1 MTIDCTITVG
11 GYSGEAGDSLAYH
24 NGRKFSTKDRDND
37 ISSGNCAVFSGAWWY
52 GGCHI
57 SNLNGLYLNKYN
69 ARGVIWHSLRDY
81 HSLKFT
87 EIDTQS
93 YPLTIVIY
101 IYI

>member
-24 NGRKFSTKDRDND
+24 NGRKF
-37 ISSGNCAVFSGAWWY
+37 
-52 GGCHI
+52 
-57 SNLNGLYLNKYN
+57 NGLYLNKYN

-87 EIDTQS
+87 EMKLQKTIDTQS

-101 IYI
+101 IYIIYIYIHIYTLDKNVMSG